1 MVSKHAK
8 RVTEEDIERI
18 VELRLNRLS
27 YAQIAAEMGM
37 AKNTVMDHWHKW
49 LDATT
54 EQRRAE
60 LERHRSE
67 VIARLDSVA
76 SLARRGAIRARAN
89 TDMDPTERTRAE
101 ARYLAEERQA
111 MRELSRI
118 AGFDAP
124 TQIRTTFVP
133 EMTEAEA
140 DAILSAL
147 PD

>member
-1 MVSKHAK
+1 MASKHAK
-8 RVTEEDIERI
+8 RVSEEDVERI
-18 VELRLNRLS
+18 VELRLNRAT
-27 YAQIAAEMGM
+27 YVQIATEMGM

-49 LDATT
+49 LDRTT
-54 EQRRAE
+54 EERRAK
-60 LERHRSE
+60 LEQHRSE

-76 SLARRGAIRARAN
+76 TLARRGAIRARAN
-89 TDMDPTERTRAE
+89 RDLEPAERTKAE

-133 EMTEAEA
+133 EMSEAEA